1 VLSVLSVLAGVGGG
15 GEDLIEGLIEKL
27 IEKLIERLME
37 DLIKAKNTD

>member
-27 IEKLIERLME
+27 IERLME